1 MFGYIRAATQE
12 LKVREYAKYRSFY
25 CGLCQDLAVRY
36 GFAGRMTLTY
46 DMTFLVILLSSLYG
60 MRSRTE
66 HRICP
71 VHPLHRTALLH
82 TKATDYAA
90 AMSIL
95 LASRHLEDDWQD
107 EKKVSAKAGGILLSS
122 AVKKA
127 RRQYP
132 DKDKAF
138 AESLDRL
145 SEYERAQETSLDAAA
160 GCFGDFMAEL
170 FAIRKDRWEPYLR
183 ELGSHLGRFIYIL
196 DAWDDYEKDMKSG
209 SYNVFRQFA
218 DETERKSL
226 AQMLLTHEMGECTRV
241 FEFLPIQTDEEILRN
256 ILYAGVWTRFNEV
269 RKDEKKR
276 EEQNIQQN
284 EQQERKP
291 Q

>member
-71 VHPLHRTALLH
+71 VHPLHRTVLLH

-107 EKKVSAKAGGILLSS
+107 EKKVSAKAGGILLSR

-138 AESLDRL
+138 ADCLARL
-145 SEYERAQETSLDAAA
+145 SEYERSRETSLDVAA
-160 GCFGDFMAEL
+160 GCFGEFMAEL
-170 FAIRKDRWEPYLR
+170 FAFRKDRWEPYLR

-209 SYNVFRQFA
+209 SYNVFRQF
-218 DETERKSL
+218 DSETERMSL

-256 ILYAGVWTRFNEV
+256 ILYAGVWTRFNNV
-269 RKDEKKR
+269 RREKQQTQ
-276 EEQNIQQN
+276 EQNRKKAQ
-284 EQQERKP
+284 EERKP